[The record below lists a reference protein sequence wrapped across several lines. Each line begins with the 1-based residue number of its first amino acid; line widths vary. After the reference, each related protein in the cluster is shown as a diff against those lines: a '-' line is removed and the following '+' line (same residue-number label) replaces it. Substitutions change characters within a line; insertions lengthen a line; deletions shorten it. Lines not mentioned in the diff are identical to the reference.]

1 MSSMMSVISKTPM
14 WQQAMNRRNPSNE
27 PSNESQIAI
36 DGTDSKKKKK
46 AGLSGRS
53 DSLVS
58 GVQNALKKR
67 LGE

>member
-1 MSSMMSVISKTPM
+1 MSSMVPVFSKLPM
-14 WQQAMNRRNPSNE
+14 WQGAVNRRNPSNE
-27 PSNESQIAI
+27 SQIAL
-36 DGTDSKKKKK
+36 DGTGSKKKKK

>member
-14 WQQAMNRRNPSNE
+14 WQQAMNRRN

-53 DSLVS
+53 DSLLS
-58 GVQNALKKR
+58 GVQNSLKKR

>member
-14 WQQAMNRRNPSNE
+14 WQQAVNRRNPS

-53 DSLVS
+53 DSLLS
-58 GVQNALKKR
+58 GVQNSLKKR

>member
-1 MSSMMSVISKTPM
+1 MSSLMSQVIGKTPS
-14 WQQAMNRRNPSNE
+14 WQQEVNRQN
-27 PSNESQIAI
+27 PSNESQIAL
-36 DGTDSKKKKK
+36 DGTGSKKKKK